1 MLEDNFNSEAIIA
14 RSALAAS
21 GFIVD
26 VIDLDAFFLVGI
38 NEALHAIT
46 KVGGVGARYD
56 DVVVMLG
63 EIGEIDPCLGQNL
76 TVVKG
81 HDDFSRLFFSLD
93 HDGVRA
99 AHASKNF
106 AGYIG
111 SGFEEVCKNSSRCAL
126 ERANMEFDMFQ
137 VIHHPFQRSILS
149 LENRTFCSG
158 S

>member
-1 MLEDNFNSEAIIA
+1 MLEDNFNSETIIA

-76 TVVKG
+76 TYT
-81 HDDFSRLFFSLD
+81 FFSL
-93 HDGVRA
+93 
-99 AHASKNF
+99 F
-106 AGYIG
+106 L
-111 SGFEEVCKNSSRCAL
+111 SS
-126 ERANMEFDMFQ
+126 
-137 VIHHPFQRSILS
+137 
-149 LENRTFCSG
+149 CSW

>member
-1 MLEDNFNSEAIIA
+1 
-14 RSALAAS
+14 
-21 GFIVD
+21 
-26 VIDLDAFFLVGI
+26 
-38 NEALHAIT
+38 
-46 KVGGVGARYD
+46 
-56 DVVVMLG
+56 MLG
-63 EIGEIDPCLGQNL
+63 EIGEIEPCLGQNL

-81 HDDFSRLFFSLD
+81 HDDFSRLFFSLN

-111 SGFEEVCKNSSRCAL
+111 SGFEEVRKNSSRCAL